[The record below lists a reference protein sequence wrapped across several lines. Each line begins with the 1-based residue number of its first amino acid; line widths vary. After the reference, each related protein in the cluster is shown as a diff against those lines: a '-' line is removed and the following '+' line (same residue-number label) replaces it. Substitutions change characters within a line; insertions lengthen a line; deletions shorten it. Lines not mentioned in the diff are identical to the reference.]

1 MAAPAVGIGT
11 LRRLNGLSSD
21 GHPVLSVYL
30 DLDAARFPTP
40 AARDAE
46 LEALLAG
53 AGRHAE
59 EADVSRVC
67 QTLHSMVGFAYG
79 ARGLAMFSSA
89 GGSAFEA
96 VPLPSAVEPMAV
108 VDTVPWLEPLA
119 AMFTSGDWGVAVV
132 DRRAARLLRGGP
144 RTLVEF
150 AAVDDERQPGPA
162 KSGWWRVRWRH
173 GIEERDA
180 EHARRLAG
188 RLLRAH
194 RRQAFDHL
202 VVIASRELWPV
213 IEAALHSDLR
223 DRLAGLVELDLEH
236 APAREIVHAVAPVV
250 EQVQRDGTG
259 HSRRAS
265 RRVLPTGGSAVAA
278 HRAATRFLRHPPR
291 ARRTA
296 RSGDQPTR
304 STRSRAPRSG
314 QKEDAACP

>member
-1 MAAPAVGIGT
+1 MAAPAVGTGT
-11 LRRLNGLSSD
+11 LLRLNALRSGVD
-21 GHPVLSVYL
+21 PVLSVYL
-30 DLDAARFPTP
+30 DLTAARFPRP

-46 LEALLAG
+46 LQALIAG
-53 AGRHAE
+53 TGRHAE
-59 EADVSRVC
+59 ETDVKRVREM
-67 QTLHSMVGFAYG
+67 LHSMVGFAYG

-96 VPLPSAVEPMAV
+96 VPLPSPVEPMAV
-108 VDTVPWLEPLA
+108 VDTTPWLEPLA

-162 KSGWWRVRWRH
+162 KSGWWRIRWRH

-223 DRLAGLVELDLEH
+223 DRLAGLVDLDLGH
-236 APAREIVHAVAPVV
+236 APAREILRAVAPVV
-250 EQVQRDGTG
+250 QRAQQDGTTR
-259 HSRRAS
+259 SQRAS
-265 RRVLPTGGSAVAA
+265 RRVLPTAGAAVAT
-278 HRAATRFLRHPPR
+278 HRAASQLHLPRTRRS
-291 ARRTA
+291 A